1 MSAPRPPRVWSAIAG
16 LLIRGR
22 DAPFILA
29 DLDEAYVRDVERYGR
44 RRWAGRRYAAN
55 VAASVVRVGFDR
67 VVSFFTHGA
76 WLDAK
81 LGFRMLAK
89 QPLLTVVA
97 MLALGLGIPATL
109 SLRHL
114 MHAIYRPLP
123 VPEGER
129 VIGLRYWDLERSAP
143 VMSSLHDYETW
154 RASMTTVAAIA
165 AVQPYSVNLHSG
177 DMRQAPVSGADMT
190 ASGFDLLRVPPIL
203 GRALDT
209 RDEQAGA
216 PAVVVIGEDL
226 WRGRFA
232 ADPEILG
239 ATVHVGREPHTVIG
253 VMPSDFKFPFRQ
265 ELWRPLRD
273 RAVDHDVGE
282 GPGLFVFARLAKE
295 RTLEEA
301 DLEVGLVAE
310 RLTEEHPEVYEHV
323 LGRAVPLARAILQD
337 GAEDSSAGEIRLI
350 ESILLVLLLVV
361 CGNVGLLVL
370 ARTATR
376 MSEISVRT
384 ALGASRARIVS
395 QIFTEAMVLALVATG
410 CGLLA
415 AEALAIWIS
424 RLIEPFGFFPY
435 WVDLTLTWETV
446 LTALGLS
453 ALAAVVAGVLPALRA
468 TGRGVQANLQRS
480 AAGRTTMRFGA
491 GSTVL
496 IVTEVMISVGF
507 LALGGV
513 MVRSFFQDTEST
525 LGFDPAR
532 YVASGVGVPWVDPR
546 SDPDE
551 YREPLAELQRGV
563 LDGLAADS
571 EVRGVGL
578 ASTLPGSTGNIRR
591 IHLEAHAAM
600 EEPPRTGV
608 GSYRVDVD
616 FFEGLNR
623 PILSGRDFSSSD
635 VEGEDVTPG
644 AIVNEA
650 FVEDWL
656 DGRSPLGLRFR
667 YSTRDD
673 VPPEEYVWYEIIG
686 VVGAFGVNPN
696 NPSRSQGAYHPLP
709 LGDRAL
715 RSYMIEV
722 AGDPDDF
729 VPRFREIVGD
739 VDPTATV
746 EAPLSLVERM
756 RREANA
762 MQMLALGQVV
772 LAGIAFL
779 LSISGLY
786 ALMSFTVMQRTREIG
801 IRSALGAHASSIVG
815 TIARRA
821 ALQLA
826 LGLVLGAGWA
836 WLILHEVVVDDASMA
851 PINVPITIGVTLA
864 VSAAIGTLGCAAPT
878 IRGLRIQPN
887 EALRSD

>member
-1 MSAPRPPRVWSAIAG
+1 MSAPRPPRVWSAIAR
-16 LLIRGR
+16 LLVRGS
-22 DAPFILA
+22 DAPFILC
-29 DLDEAYVRDVERYGR
+29 DLDEAYRRDMERDGR
-44 RRWAGRRYAAN
+44 RGWAGRRYAAN
-55 VAASVVRVGFDR
+55 VVGSVLRVGFDR
-67 VVSFFTHGA
+67 LVSVFTHGA

-81 LGFRMLAK
+81 LGFRMLTK

-97 MLALGLGIPATL
+97 MLALGLGIPATV
-109 SLRHL
+109 SVRHL
-114 MHAIYRPLP
+114 LDAIYRPLP

-129 VIGLRYWDLERSAP
+129 VVGLRYWDLERSAP

-154 RASMTTVAAIA
+154 RASLTTVAAVA
-165 AVQPYSVNLHSG
+165 AVRPYSVNLRTG
-177 DMRQAPVSGADMT
+177 DSRPAPVSGADIT

-203 GRALDT
+203 GRTLDA
-209 RDEQAGA
+209 RDEQADA

-232 ADPEILG
+232 SDPEILG
-239 ATVHVGREPHTVIG
+239 ATVNVGREPHTVIG
-253 VMPSDFKFPFRQ
+253 VMPSDFEFPFHQ
-265 ELWRPLRD
+265 EVWRPLRD
-273 RAVDHDVGE
+273 RAVDHEVGE
-282 GPGLFVFARLAKE
+282 GPGLFVFARLADE

-310 RLTEEHPEVYEHV
+310 RLVDEYPEVYER
-323 LGRAVPLARAILQD
+323 LSGRAVTLARAILQD
-337 GAEDSSAGEIRLI
+337 GAEDSSAHEIRVI

-376 MSEISVRT
+376 MGEISVRT

-410 CGLLA
+410 CGLVA
-415 AEALAIWIS
+415 AEAVAIWVS

-435 WVDLTLTWETV
+435 WVDLTLGWETV
-446 LTALGLS
+446 MTSLVLAS
-453 ALAAVVAGVLPALRA
+453 LAAVVAGVLPALRA
-468 TGRGVQANLQRS
+468 TNRGVQANLQRS

-507 LALGGV
+507 LAVGGV
-513 MVRSFFQDTEST
+513 MVRSFFQDTDSA
-525 LGFDPAR
+525 LGFDPSR
-532 YVASGVGVPWVDPR
+532 YVASGVGVPWIDPG
-546 SDPDE
+546 SDSDAH
-551 YREPLAELQRGV
+551 REPLAEFQRGV

-571 EVRGVGL
+571 EVLGVGL

-591 IHLEAHAAM
+591 IYIETHESL
-600 EEPPRTGV
+600 EEPPRTGA
-608 GSYRVDVD
+608 GSYRVQVD

-623 PILSGRDFSSSD
+623 PILSGRDFAASD
-635 VEGEDVTPG
+635 VLGAPV

-650 FVEDWL
+650 FAEDWL
-656 DGRSPLGLRFR
+656 GGRSPLGLRFR
-667 YSTRDD
+667 YATRDD
-673 VPPEEYVWYEIIG
+673 VPPDEYVWYEIVG

-696 NPSRSQGAYHPLP
+696 NPTRSQGAYHPLP

-715 RSYMIEV
+715 DSYMIEV

-729 VPRFREIVGD
+729 VPRFREIVAE

-746 EAPLSLVERM
+746 VAPLSLVDRM
-756 RREANA
+756 RRESRA
-762 MQMLALGQVV
+762 MQMLALGQVA

-801 IRSALGAHASSIVG
+801 IRSALGAHASSIVR
-815 TIARRA
+815 TIAQRA

-826 LGLVLGAGWA
+826 MGLVLGAGCA
-836 WLILHEVVVDDASMA
+836 WWMLHEIVVGDASMA
-851 PINVPITIGVTLA
+851 PINVPVTIGVTLA
-864 VSAAIGTLGCAAPT
+864 ISAAIGVLGCAAPT